1 MLLGACWMPRSS
13 NTATLAARA
22 DPARRGAQQLLV
34 DAAALRVVGDRHL
47 AQRLADG
54 VGAVDVLGQKR
65 FVAEVFLDQHR
76 GQRRQAPRI
85 GPGPHPQVEVGHL
98 GGVGDH
104 RIDDDHRAVRILGDL
119 VEHRARA
126 REALR
131 HPRVLADEHRH
142 LGVLELAAG
151 VPAVEVRVDPC
162 LAGLLLRQRIRPV
175 ARADRLEE
183 RAAVGA
189 AEVVALP
196 AAAVVE
202 DLVAAVGV
210 ADVL

>member
-1 MLLGACWMPRSS
+1 MRRA
-13 NTATLAARA
+13 AARINSSST
-22 DPARRGAQQLLV
+22 PQRS
-34 DAAALRVVGDRHL
+34 RVVGDRHL
-47 AQRLADG
+47 ARAPSRTASAPLTCSA
-54 VGAVDVLGQKR
+54 R
-65 FVAEVFLDQHR
+65 NCFVAEVFLDQHR
-76 GQRRQAPRI
+76 GQRRQAPRV
-85 GPGPHPQVEVGHL
+85 GARPHPQMEVGHL

-104 RIDDDHRAVRILGDL
+104 RIDDDHRARRVLGDL
-119 VEHRARA
+119 VEHRAGA

-151 VPAVEVRVDPC
+151 VAAVEVRVDPR

-175 ARADRLEE
+175 PRADGLEE

-189 AEVVALP
+189 AEVVALA